1 MRVKG
6 GISQARR
13 RRKVLKRAKGYWGAK
28 SKQYRAALNQL
39 LKSGQYAYRDRKQR
53 RRNFRRLWITRV
65 NAGARLC
72 GLSYSK
78 FIAGLKK
85 ANIALDRKTLA
96 QMAIEDPQAF
106 AVVAEAAKQAL
117 AA

>member
-6 GISQARR
+6 GIVQTRK

-39 LKSGQYAYRDRKQR
+39 LKSGQYAYRDRRQKR
-53 RRNFRRLWITRV
+53 RDFRRLWITRV
-65 NAGARLC
+65 NAAARRC

-96 QMAIEDPQAF
+96 NLAVEDPQAF
-106 AVVAEAAKQAL
+106 AAVAELAKAAL